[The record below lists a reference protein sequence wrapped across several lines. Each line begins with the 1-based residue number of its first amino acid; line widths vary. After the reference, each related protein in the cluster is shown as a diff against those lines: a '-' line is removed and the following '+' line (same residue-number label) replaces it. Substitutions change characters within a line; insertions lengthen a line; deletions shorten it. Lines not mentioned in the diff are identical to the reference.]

1 MLVGRLLDLGIDPNR
16 RYAHDLTALMW
27 AAGHPEDVAEADALA
42 VARLLLERGARVDD
56 ADDRGRT
63 ALMIAA
69 EQGHK
74 GLVETLLGAGAAPDR
89 RDRDGKTA
97 LDLASAAVRGSLPTV
112 R

>member
-1 MLVGRLLDLGIDPNR
+1 
-16 RYAHDLTALMW
+16 
-27 AAGHPEDVAEADALA
+27 
-42 VARLLLERGARVDD
+42 
-56 ADDRGRT
+56 
-63 ALMIAA
+63 MIAA

-97 LDLASAAVRGSLPTV
+97 LDLASDTIRGSLPTV